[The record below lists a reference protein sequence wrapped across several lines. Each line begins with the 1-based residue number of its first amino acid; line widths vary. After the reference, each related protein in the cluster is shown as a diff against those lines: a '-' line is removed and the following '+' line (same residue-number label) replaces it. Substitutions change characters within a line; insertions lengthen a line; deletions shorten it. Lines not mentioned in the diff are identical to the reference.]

1 MSWLKAITGGV
12 IGAEALSLV
21 KEYVEK
27 EGGLNAVVKNFQNG
41 GFKRQV
47 NSWISTGKNQ
57 AISGIEVGQAIGI
70 EKIKKLAES
79 AGIDINK
86 ARDLLAE
93 YLPIAID
100 KATPEGTLPAPEK
113 GDAKKSLYLTILCRE
128 IEPPEGLP
136 AAFFAKRRRD
146 SPPMIWSTPVWS
158 TPGGYLLAVAGEFR
172 RSGWGQTALRALR
185 SNESAE
191 LQIAAARDTSSGGRQ
206 EPSAFCFTGRQCAI
220 ER

>member
-27 EGGLNAVVKNFQNG
+27 EAGLDAVVKNFQNG

-47 NSWISTGKNQ
+47 DLWISTGKNQ

-86 ARDLLAE
+86 ARDLPPNICRSRSTRRLRKARCR
-93 YLPIAID
+93 LPRR
-100 KATPEGTLPAPEK
+100 ATPR
-113 GDAKKSLYLTILCRE
+113 SRVLTI
-128 IEPPEGLP
+128 
-136 AAFFAKRRRD
+136 
-146 SPPMIWSTPVWS
+146 
-158 TPGGYLLAVAGEFR
+158 
-172 RSGWGQTALRALR
+172 
-185 SNESAE
+185 SAE
-191 LQIAAARDTSSGGRQ
+191 K
-206 EPSAFCFTGRQCAI
+206 
-220 ER
+220 